1 MCSCFCW
8 NIFLTCDILRAGTD
22 TLPRS
27 AFACKRQACANA
39 TVPRSASGMSIAS
52 AASFGTLQ
60 AAGRASHW
68 DTVRAH
74 FLHFR
79 PAAAAAAR
87 SRWFAAV
94 DAALASASQLRAEA
108 AAAAPPQPA
117 LAAVEAAVVR
127 QQQSQPAPA
136 PSAAAKAAEGGF
148 AISAVAVPAV
158 SPLRTTSYRRLATGG
173 AQAVPLAAGASLS
186 SFRGLPMQQLSV
198 H

>member
-1 MCSCFCW
+1 MTLHC
-8 NIFLTCDILRAGTD
+8 AGTD

-39 TVPRSASGMSIAS
+39 AVPRSASGMSIAS

-68 DTVRAH
+68 DAVRAH

-87 SRWFAAV
+87 SRWYTAV
-94 DAALASASQLRAEA
+94 DAALASASKLRAEAAAAAA

-117 LAAVEAAVVR
+117 PAAAEAAVM
-127 QQQSQPAPA
+127 QQQQEQQQVLLTPAP
-136 PSAAAKAAEGGF
+136 PAAAKSAEGGI

-173 AQAVPLAAGASLS
+173 TQAVPLAAGASLS

>member
-1 MCSCFCW
+1 M
-8 NIFLTCDILRAGTD
+8 IFHRAGTD

-39 TVPRSASGMSIAS
+39 AVPRSASGMSIAS

-79 PAAAAAAR
+79 PAASTAAR
-87 SRWFAAV
+87 ARWYAAV
-94 DAALASASQLRAEA
+94 DAALASASKLRAEAAAAAA

-117 LAAVEAAVVR
+117 SAAAEVAVVQQQQQAQHQVPLTPAPLAAVK
-127 QQQSQPAPA
+127 P
-136 PSAAAKAAEGGF
+136 AEGGI

-186 SFRGLPMQQLSV
+186 SLRGLPMQQLSV